1 MEKFEY
7 KVGFFSHAVEV
18 SKEMI
23 TYRGK
28 NIPEN
33 QITGI
38 GIGLLSVA
46 KMAIGGAIGGIAGQ
60 MIAQGIKSPET
71 GKDLKEIPKSMGQ
84 LIVAYSE
91 DSSPPGG
98 QTGPEKKIKALRI
111 PISTKDENCMKMLEA
126 VEKTFGARFKGYA
139 PVALMDKQL
148 DISHKLT
155 YVIIAVIVLLSI
167 GATILMALSEQ

>member
-7 KVGFFSHAVEV
+7 KVGFFSHSVEV

-71 GKDLKEIPKSMGQ
+71 GKDLKNIPKSMGQ

-91 DSSPPGG
+91 DSS
-98 QTGPEKKIKALRI
+98 PEKKIKALRI

-155 YVIIAVIVLLSI
+155 YVFIAVIVLLSI